1 VFPQKDLSKTPETL
15 KSFFSLLIGG
25 DFTDLNP
32 LDYKRVEHFYIFF
45 RHPKILFSCFLTNV
59 KYGTAMSHEP

>member
-1 VFPQKDLSKTPETL
+1 M
-15 KSFFSLLIGG
+15 
-25 DFTDLNP
+25 DLNP